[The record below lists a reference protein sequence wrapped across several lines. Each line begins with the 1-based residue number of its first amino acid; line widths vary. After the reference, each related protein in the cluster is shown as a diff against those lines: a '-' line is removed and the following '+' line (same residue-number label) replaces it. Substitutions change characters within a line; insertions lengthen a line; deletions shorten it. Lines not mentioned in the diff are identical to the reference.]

1 MPFSRAAIS
10 LSSDKISYMITLSA
24 KAAGSLP
31 CSRSLAA
38 ARQNTADAAVRRAY
52 GVLCGAVGIAIN
64 LLLFALKL
72 LAVVIGAILY
82 YIVIQVVLWLG
93 LNTND
98 LKMLQALVVAM
109 FLAVPYWKNRY
120 FKKKGGANHG

>member
-1 MPFSRAAIS
+1 
-10 LSSDKISYMITLSA
+10 MI
-24 KAAGSLP
+24 GF
-31 CSRSLAA
+31 LA
-38 ARQNTADAAVRRAY
+38 RRFIQNYQNTADAAVRRAY

-109 FLAVPYWKNRY
+109 FLAVPYWKHRY
-120 FKKKGGANHG
+120 VKKKGDANHG

>member
-1 MPFSRAAIS
+1 
-10 LSSDKISYMITLSA
+10 MI
-24 KAAGSLP
+24 GF
-31 CSRSLAA
+31 LA
-38 ARQNTADAAVRRAY
+38 RRFIQNYQNTADAAVRRAY
-52 GVLCGAVGIAIN
+52 GMLCGAVGIAIN

-109 FLAVPYWKNRY
+109 FLAVPYWKHRY
-120 FKKKGGANHG
+120 VKKKGDANHG

>member
-1 MPFSRAAIS
+1 
-10 LSSDKISYMITLSA
+10 MI
-24 KAAGSLP
+24 GF
-31 CSRSLAA
+31 LA
-38 ARQNTADAAVRRAY
+38 RRFIQDYQNTADAAVRRAY
-52 GVLCGAVGIAIN
+52 GMLCGAVGIAIN

-109 FLAVPYWKNRY
+109 FLAVPYWKHRY
-120 FKKKGGANHG
+120 VKKKGDANHG